1 MILNG
6 SKSIESVCRR
16 RGLLHAA
23 ALLLTLVLCAGAFS
37 ALTNIVAPLD
47 AEAKAKGYKP
57 AELSKDGFAVLE
69 IDLDGY
75 TEEEIHR
82 STWLP
87 ITYTLRY
94 DGVIL
99 KDESAQIKGRGNYT
113 WGMPKR
119 PYAVKCDKRTD
130 WFGFG
135 AARDWVLLAN
145 ITDQTL
151 MRNQVAHTLAGLF
164 GFAFAC
170 ECRPA
175 HVFIDGQYNGLYLIT
190 EKVEI
195 DKARL
200 ALEDRAGD
208 ILLELDNNYGWGEPD
223 AFQTDFGNLYVPKD
237 PTNEELKADKENT
250 TVTFKRALSNARQ
263 KINDFEQA
271 VVGRTGFEN
280 FSQYMDMDSLVNW
293 YIFNEI
299 MKNDDTLFNSS
310 IFLYNDYDGVL
321 HMGPVWDY
329 DLAMG
334 GIDRNDGK
342 NVDPEGFMFLE
353 DYWGK
358 PNWMRYALES
368 TTLQNMIRARWQ
380 ELYTSG
386 TFEYIVSFLEQQ
398 REYLRDAY
406 EVNYSVWHNEG
417 VFVPSDSFDESVD
430 YLKDFIVRRVAWLNS
445 QWNDSGVTAA
455 PVTAEPPATP
465 TPVRTKAPSTPAP
478 TSLPTDAAAETPAE
492 AQRGSGDNEVLNYIL
507 IFIGLTAVLVTVIL
521 LTYLVISKIKERK

>member
-1 MILNG
+1 M
-6 SKSIESVCRR
+6 
-16 RGLLHAA
+16 
-23 ALLLTLVLCAGAFS
+23 
-37 ALTNIVAPLD
+37 
-47 AEAKAKGYKP
+47 
-57 AELSKDGFAVLE
+57 
-69 IDLDGY
+69 
-75 TEEEIHR
+75 
-82 STWLP
+82 
-87 ITYTLRY
+87 
-94 DGVIL
+94 
-99 KDESAQIKGRGNYT
+99 
-113 WGMPKR
+113 
-119 PYAVKCDKRTD
+119 DK
-130 WFGFG
+130 
-135 AARDWVLLAN
+135 
-145 ITDQTL
+145 
-151 MRNQVAHTLAGLF
+151 
-164 GFAFAC
+164 
-170 ECRPA
+170 
-175 HVFIDGQYNGLYLIT
+175 
-190 EKVEI
+190 
-195 DKARL
+195 
-200 ALEDRAGD
+200 
-208 ILLELDNNYGWGEPD
+208 
-223 AFQTDFGNLYVPKD
+223 
-237 PTNEELKADKENT
+237 
-250 TVTFKRALSNARQ
+250 
-263 KINDFEQA
+263 
-271 VVGRTGFEN
+271 
-280 FSQYMDMDSLVNW
+280 DSLVNW

-430 YLKDFIVRRVAWLNS
+430 YLKVFIVRRVAWLNS

-478 TSLPTDAAAETPAE
+478 TPLPTDAAAETPAE

>member
-1 MILNG
+1 
-6 SKSIESVCRR
+6 V
-16 RGLLHAA
+16 
-23 ALLLTLVLCAGAFS
+23 FS
-37 ALTNIVAPLD
+37 ALSNVLSPLRT
-47 AEAKAKGYKP
+47 EAAYKP
-57 AELSKDGFAVLE
+57 NELAKDGFAVLE
-69 IDLDGY
+69 IELDGY
-75 TEEEIHR
+75 TEDEIHR
-82 STWLP
+82 SDWRP
-87 ITYTLRY
+87 IKYTLQY

-113 WGMPKR
+113 WEQAKR
-119 PYAVKCDKRTD
+119 PYAIKCDKRTD

-145 ITDQTL
+145 VTDQTQ
-151 MRNQVAHTLAGLF
+151 MRNLVALTLAGMF
-164 GFAFAC
+164 GFAFSC
-170 ECRPA
+170 QCRPA

-208 ILLELDNNYGWGEPD
+208 LLLELDNNYGWGEPD
-223 AFQTDFGNLYVPKD
+223 AFKSDFGNLYVPKD
-237 PTNEELKADKENT
+237 PTNEELKADRENT
-250 TVTFKRALSNARQ
+250 TVTFKRALNDAKQ
-263 KINDFEQA
+263 KINNFEQA
-271 VVGRTGFEN
+271 VVGLTGYSN
-280 FSQYMDMDSLVNW
+280 FSQYMDMDSLVDW

-358 PNWMRYALES
+358 PNWMASALKS

-380 ELYTSG
+380 ELYAAG
-386 TFEYIVSFLEQQ
+386 TFEYIISFLEAQ

-406 EVNYSVWHNEG
+406 EINYSRWEMDG
-417 VFVPSDSFDESVD
+417 IFVPSDSFDEAVD
-430 YLKDFIVRRVAWLNS
+430 YLKNFIVRRVAWLNS
-445 QWNDSGVTAA
+445 QWNDDGATAA
-455 PVTAEPPATP
+455 PVTVAPSATP
-465 TPVRTKAPSTPAP
+465 TPVRTKAPSTAAP
-478 TSLPTDAAAETPAE
+478 TPEPTAEPTDAS
-492 AQRGSGDNEVLNYIL
+492 RRSSDSGDNEILNYIL
-507 IFIGLTAVLVTVIL
+507 IFVGLTAVLVTVIL
-521 LTYLVISKIKERK
+521 LAYLIISKVKEK